1 MLEQL
6 NTFFKK
12 IFSNE
17 ETIVFSFA
25 ILAFFIVISFFGSV
39 LTPFMISIVVAYLLV
54 GLQKKIQSYN
64 VNAEFSINY
73 YFYYFYSYRCSLSD
87 LVGSI
92 AIYSASSLC
101 LDVPNL
107 FNNFLDFIS
116 DLPAKFPDLVSS
128 DQIAIFFQA
137 VSEEIAFIAQN
148 IVKSSISGIQSTI
161 TILLYI
167 ILFPIL
173 VFFFLFDRK
182 NIIDGFLKIIPGKR
196 EMFTDIWAE
205 MDVQLSNYVRGK
217 TIEIFIVGVVAAIIF
232 SSLGLK
238 YSALLSVLVG
248 LSVIIPYVGAFLV
261 TIPVVIV
268 GLLQFGLDTQFYI
281 LIGLYLLLQALDGN
295 LLVPLIFSETV
306 KLHPVII
313 ILAVFIFGSMFGFWG
328 VFFSIPIATFIKAVW
343 NAWPS
348 SAAFKSTFY
357 HFKNLINMTFNFT
370 ERHSLMITPF
380 SFTKKVLLSTP
391 MYSLPYIDFNFITS
405 KALHTFS
412 SGSDK
417 SSNGNDCLLLKF
429 S

>member
-1 MLEQL
+1 MLNEL
-6 NTFFKK
+6 NKVLKK

-17 ETIVFSFA
+17 ETIIVSLG
-25 ILAFFIVISFFGSV
+25 ILLFFIIISYFGSI
-39 LTPFMISIVVAYLLV
+39 LTPFLISVVVAYLLV

-64 VNAEFSINY
+64 VGENVSLIITFSI
-73 YFYYFYSYRCSLSD
+73 FIITGAALIVW
-87 LVGSI
+87 LVPLLYI
-92 AIYSASSLC
+92 QLQAFV

-107 FNNFLDFIS
+107 FNNFLDFMS
-116 DLPAKFPDLVSS
+116 DLPAKFPELVSS
-128 DQIAIFFQA
+128 EQIAVFFQA
-137 VSEEIAFIAQN
+137 VSEEISVIAQN

-182 NIIDGFLKIIPGKR
+182 NIINGALKIIPGKR
-196 EMFTDIWAE
+196 EMFSNVWSE
-205 MDVQLSNYVRGK
+205 MDIQLSNYVRGK
-217 TIEIFIVGVVAAIIF
+217 TIEIFIVGIVAAIIF

-268 GLLQFGLDTQFYI
+268 GLLQFGLGTQFY
-281 LIGLYLLLQALDGN
+281 LLVGLYLLLQALDGN

-306 KLHPVII
+306 KLHPVVI

-348 SAAFKSTFY
+348 S
-357 HFKNLINMTFNFT
+357 I
-370 ERHSLMITPF
+370 E
-380 SFTKKVLLSTP
+380 
-391 MYSLPYIDFNFITS
+391 
-405 KALHTFS
+405 
-412 SGSDK
+412 
-417 SSNGNDCLLLKF
+417 
-429 S
+429 

>member
-1 MLEQL
+1 MLNEL
-6 NTFFKK
+6 NKVLKK

-17 ETIVFSFA
+17 ETIVFSLG
-25 ILAFFIVISFFGSV
+25 ILLFFIMISYFGSI
-39 LTPFMISIVVAYLLV
+39 LTPFLISVVVAYLLV

-64 VNAEFSINY
+64 VGENVSLIITFSI
-73 YFYYFYSYRCSLSD
+73 FIITGAALIVW
-87 LVGSI
+87 LVPLLYI
-92 AIYSASSLC
+92 QLQAFV

-107 FNNFLDFIS
+107 FNNFLDFMS
-116 DLPAKFPDLVSS
+116 DLPAKFPELVSS
-128 DQIAIFFQA
+128 EQIAVFFQA
-137 VSEEIAFIAQN
+137 VSEEISVIAQN

-182 NIIDGFLKIIPGKR
+182 NIINGALKIIPGKR
-196 EMFTDIWAE
+196 QMFSNVWSE
-205 MDVQLSNYVRGK
+205 MDIQLSNYVRGK
-217 TIEIFIVGVVAAIIF
+217 TIEIFIVGIVAAIIF

-268 GLLQFGLDTQFYI
+268 GLLQFGLGTQFY
-281 LIGLYLLLQALDGN
+281 LLVGLYLLLQALDGN

-306 KLHPVII
+306 KLHPVVI

-348 SAAFKSTFY
+348 S
-357 HFKNLINMTFNFT
+357 I
-370 ERHSLMITPF
+370 E
-380 SFTKKVLLSTP
+380 
-391 MYSLPYIDFNFITS
+391 
-405 KALHTFS
+405 
-412 SGSDK
+412 
-417 SSNGNDCLLLKF
+417 
-429 S
+429 

>member
-1 MLEQL
+1 MLDEL
-6 NTFFKK
+6 NKLLKK

-17 ETIVFSFA
+17 ETIVFSLA
-25 ILAFFIVISFFGSV
+25 ILLFFVVIAYFGSI
-39 LTPFMISIVVAYLLV
+39 LTPFLISVVVAYLLV

-64 VNAEFSINY
+64 VSQNASLIITFSI
-73 YFYYFYSYRCSLSD
+73 FIISGAT
-87 LVGSI
+87 LVVWLVPLLYI
-92 AIYSASSLC
+92 QLQAFI

-107 FNNFLDFIS
+107 FNNFLDFMS
-116 DLPAKFPDLVSS
+116 DLPAKFPELVSS
-128 DQIAIFFQA
+128 EQIAIFFQA
-137 VSEEIAFIAQN
+137 VSEEISVIAQN

-182 NIIDGFLKIIPGKR
+182 NIIDGMLKVIPGKR
-196 EMFTDIWAE
+196 EMFSNVWTE
-205 MDVQLSNYVRGK
+205 MDIQLSNYVRGK
-217 TIEIFIVGVVAAIIF
+217 TIEIFIVGIVAAIIF

-268 GLLQFGLDTQFYI
+268 GLLQFGLGTQFY
-281 LIGLYLLLQALDGN
+281 LLVGLYILLQALDGN

-306 KLHPVII
+306 KLHPVVI

-348 SAAFKSTFY
+348 
-357 HFKNLINMTFNFT
+357 
-370 ERHSLMITPF
+370 
-380 SFTKKVLLSTP
+380 
-391 MYSLPYIDFNFITS
+391 
-405 KALHTFS
+405 ALE
-412 SGSDK
+412 
-417 SSNGNDCLLLKF
+417 
-429 S
+429 